1 MLHTYVLVINE
12 HFFESHK
19 IAEGQQHFEH
29 FAYQLV
35 LAIPVCSITQ
45 NIQTFVS
52 KQTITYMYTYRE
64 LTNCLNAKLFKHRKV
79 PEKQKNEHY
88 MMVITNRD

>member
-35 LAIPVCSITQ
+35 LAIPVQHNTEQSNFRLKT
-45 NIQTFVS
+45 NNDVYIQRIKELS
-52 KQTITYMYTYRE
+52 KCKI
-64 LTNCLNAKLFKHRKV
+64 KHRKV
-79 PEKQKNEHY
+79 PEKQK
-88 MMVITNRD
+88 